1 MKKAPN
7 IKVLAA
13 ITAAV
18 FAGGVGISFYQ
29 YSSMC
34 EVGNRVDTLRKKAEH
49 EKELSKQAEATAKKL
64 NETKE
69 LLVHLEKGVPK
80 PAYVPTLLKELEAVG
95 TQNGITVLGV
105 RPMQIADKAK
115 KDDSKK
121 DKKPYDELRIEVKGR
136 GNYRSVMNF
145 LEALKK
151 FPKIVAARSVTAS
164 PKIEAG
170 KENSGRLDVTLELK
184 TYVFAEAKDESDAG
198 KDTKPSP
205 EVTVK
210 NG

>member
-7 IKVLAA
+7 VKILAA

-18 FAGGVGISFYQ
+18 FVAGVAASFYQ
-29 YSSMC
+29 YSSMS
-34 EVGNRVDTLRKKAEH
+34 EVAARVDILRKKAAH
-49 EKELSKQAEATAKKL
+49 EKELAKQADATASKL
-64 NETKE
+64 KETQE
-69 LLVHLEKGVPK
+69 RLDHLEQGVPK

-95 TQNGITVLGV
+95 TDNGITVLGV
-105 RPMQIADKAK
+105 RPIQTVDKTK
-115 KDDSKK
+115 KDDPKK
-121 DKKPYDELRIEVKGR
+121 DKKAYDELRIEVKGR
-136 GNYRSVMNF
+136 GSYRSVMNF

-164 PKIEAG
+164 PKVEVG
-170 KENSGRLDVTLELK
+170 KANTGKLDVTLELK
-184 TYVFAEAKDESDAG
+184 TYVFAETQEAPVKGADG
-198 KDTKPSP
+198 KPSP

>member
-18 FAGGVGISFYQ
+18 FVGGVGASFYQ

-34 EVGNRVDTLRKKAEH
+34 EVGARVDTLRKKAEH

-64 NETKE
+64 KETQE

-80 PAYVPTLLKELEAVG
+80 AAYVPTLLKELEAVG
-95 TQNGITVLGV
+95 TQNGISVLGV
-105 RPMQIADKAK
+105 RPMQLADKAK

-164 PKIEAG
+164 PKVEAG
-170 KENSGRLDVTLELK
+170 KENTGRLDVTLELK
-184 TYVFAEAKDESDAG
+184 TYVFAESKDETEAG
-198 KDTKPSP
+198 KATKPSP

>member
-1 MKKAPN
+1 MKKTPN
-7 IKVLAA
+7 VKILAA

-18 FAGGVGISFYQ
+18 FVAGSGASFYQ
-29 YSSMC
+29 YSSMS
-34 EVGNRVDTLRKKAEH
+34 EVSARVDVLRKKAAH
-49 EKELSKQAEATAKKL
+49 EKDLAKQADATALKL
-64 NETKE
+64 KE
-69 LLVHLEKGVPK
+69 SQERLDHLEQGIPK

-95 TQNGITVLGV
+95 TDNGITVLGV
-105 RPMQIADKAK
+105 RPIQITDKSK
-115 KDDSKK
+115 KPDAKK

-136 GNYRSVMNF
+136 GTYRSVLNF

-164 PKIEAG
+164 PKVEVG
-170 KENSGRLDVTLELK
+170 KTATGKLDVTLELK
-184 TYVFAEAKDESDAG
+184 TYVFADPQNATEKATDG
-198 KDTKPSP
+198 KPSP

>member
-7 IKVLAA
+7 VKILAA
-13 ITAAV
+13 VTAAV
-18 FAGGVGISFYQ
+18 FVAGVGASFYQ
-29 YSSMC
+29 YSSMS
-34 EVGNRVDTLRKKAEH
+34 EVANRVEALRKKAAH
-49 EKELSKQAEATAKKL
+49 EKELAQQADSTALKLKEAQDRL
-64 NETKE
+64 D
-69 LLVHLEKGVPK
+69 HLEKGVPK

-95 TQNGITVLGV
+95 TSNGISVLGV
-105 RPMQIADKAK
+105 RPLQTTDKAK

-121 DKKPYDELRIEVKGR
+121 DNKPYDELRIEVKGR
-136 GNYRSVMNF
+136 GTYRAVMNF

-164 PKIEAG
+164 PKVEIG
-170 KENSGRLDVTLELK
+170 KASTGRLDVTIELK
-184 TYVFAEAKDESDAG
+184 TYLFAESGDAPSGDKDS
-198 KDTKPSP
+198 KPSP